1 MLMLLLQYYISCLGK
16 INKMLISKIRY
27 GNLQVPLR
35 TPFKTALRTVDMIDD
50 VVICIETDTG
60 HMGFGSAPP
69 TVAITGE
76 SKESILA
83 TLRWHI
89 EPLLL
94 GKFITDTIDLC
105 TMIQNSCIGNSS
117 AKAAAEIALY
127 DLFAQQQGKPLYQVL
142 GGSSALLYTDL
153 TISANNV
160 EIMLADCESAIQRGF
175 KALKVKVGKESYLDI
190 ERLSK
195 IYQFVDGRASLR
207 IDANQGWTAEQTVL
221 VLQTL
226 ESSGMCFE
234 LIEQPV
240 LASDVDGLKYIK
252 ERVKTPVLADESA
265 FTLLQVKKLVELD
278 AVDLI
283 NIKLMK
289 TGGLSQAIA
298 IADFCA
304 ANGKQCMMG
313 CMLEGGISAT
323 AAVHFAIAKRNVIS
337 KIDLDG
343 PTLAVFNPID
353 SNVNFN
359 DAVISVT
366 DLPGLGIS
374 QLPTVNWFN

>member
-1 MLMLLLQYYISCLGK
+1 MRISH
-16 INKMLISKIRY
+16 IRY

-35 TPFKTALRTVDMIDD
+35 TPFKTALRTVEMIDD
-50 VVICIETDTG
+50 VVISIKTDTG
-60 HMGFGSAPP
+60 HVGFGSAPP

-83 TLRWHI
+83 TLQNKI

-94 GKFITDTIDLC
+94 GKSIADINENCQLV
-105 TMIQNSCIGNSS
+105 QGSCIGNTS
-117 AKAAAEIALY
+117 AKAASEIALF
-127 DLFAQQQGKPLYQVL
+127 DLYAQQLGKPLYQVL
-142 GGSSALLYTDL
+142 GGSSVTLYTDL
-153 TISANNV
+153 TISANET
-160 EIMLADCESAIQRGF
+160 EIMLADCELAINRGF
-175 KALKVKVGKESYLDI
+175 KALKIKVGKDSYLDI

-207 IDANQGWTAEQTVL
+207 IDANQGWSAEQTVL

-226 ESSGMCFE
+226 ESTGMVFE

-240 LASDVDGLKYIK
+240 IASDIDGLKFIK

-289 TGGLSQAIA
+289 TAGLSQAIA
-298 IADFCA
+298 IADYCA
-304 ANGKQCMMG
+304 ANAKQCMMG
-313 CMLEGGISAT
+313 CMLEGAISAT

-343 PTLAVFNPID
+343 PTLGAFNPID

-359 DAVISVT
+359 DAIISVT
-366 DLPGLGIS
+366 DAPGLGIS

>member
-1 MLMLLLQYYISCLGK
+1 MHI
-16 INKMLISKIRY
+16 IKIRY
-27 GNLQVPLR
+27 GNMQIPLR
-35 TPFKTALRTVDMIDD
+35 TPFKTALRTVELIDD
-50 VVICIETDTG
+50 VVISIETDTG
-60 HMGFGSAPP
+60 HVGFGSAPP

-83 TLRWHI
+83 ALRWHI
-89 EPLLL
+89 EPLVM
-94 GKFITDTIDLC
+94 GKSISDITGLC
-105 TMIQNSCIGNSS
+105 SIIQNSCIGNSS

-142 GGSSALLYTDL
+142 GGSSALLHTNL
-153 TISANNV
+153 TISANDV

-195 IYQFVDGRASLR
+195 IYAYVDGRASLR
-207 IDANQGWTAEQTVL
+207 IDANQGWTAEQTIL

-226 ESSGMCFE
+226 ENAGMVFE

-240 LASDVDGLKYIK
+240 VASDIDGLKYIK
-252 ERVKTPVLADESA
+252 QRVKTPVLADESA

-289 TGGLSQAIA
+289 TAGLSQAIA
-298 IADFCA
+298 IADYCA
-304 ANGKQCMMG
+304 ANAKQCMMG
-313 CMLEGGISAT
+313 CMLEGAISAT

-343 PTLAVFNPID
+343 PTLGAFNPID

-359 DAVISVT
+359 DAIISVT
-366 DLPGLGIS
+366 DAPGLGIS